1 MFIANWPR
9 RSNPAWPFVFLLI
22 LFCAFSN
29 PSTQAGQEPTEQAPG
44 PIQSASDL
52 VAVDVSVL
60 DHKGNFY
67 PGLSQNDFR
76 VLDNG
81 EEKPIQ
87 FFAPVEAPA
96 DVLILMETG
105 PAVFLIHDQHL
116 LALSS
121 LLEGLSPDDQ
131 AGLFAYADTVGEVVP
146 FTSDKN
152 ALRRSINDSQY
163 VVGMDHLNFYDAIR
177 AVMDRFPPGSG
188 KKAIV
193 ALSTG
198 LDDSPDGHWDLLERK
213 LRTNDV
219 VIFAVGLGGPLRG
232 DAPAKP
238 GKKSKRKSG
247 AAPAD
252 SGPTPAFAHADVVLR
267 SIAQITGGRAY
278 FPQTPDDYLPAYR
291 EIAAALRNQYVLGI
305 APDHDGSF
313 HKLEIDVLDP
323 AAEKHKSKARES
335 TPLFRTFYR
344 EGYLAPSR

>member
-1 MFIANWPR
+1 M
-9 RSNPAWPFVFLLI
+9 AWPFVSLLI
-22 LFCAFSN
+22 LFCASSN
-29 PSTQAGQEPTEQAPG
+29 PLARAGQETTEQGPQ

-60 DHKGNFY
+60 DRSGNFY
-67 PGLSQNDFR
+67 PGLSQKDFR

-81 EEKPIQ
+81 EEKPIR
-87 FFAPVEAPA
+87 FFTPVQAPA
-96 DVLILMETG
+96 QVLILMETG

-121 LLEGLSPDDQ
+121 LLQGLAPDDQ

-146 FTSDKN
+146 FTTDKD
-152 ALRRSINDSQY
+152 ALRSSIDESQY
-163 VVGMDHLNFYDAIR
+163 IVGMDHLNFYDAIR
-177 AVMDRFPPGSG
+177 AAMDRFPPGSG

-198 LDDSPDGHWDLLERK
+198 LDDSPEGHWDLLEQK
-213 LRTNDV
+213 LRANDV

-232 DAPAKP
+232 DAPDKP
-238 GKKSKRKSG
+238 RKKSKKKDG
-247 AAPAD
+247 MVNQE
-252 SGPTPAFAHADVVLR
+252 SGPTPAFAHADEVLR

-278 FPQTPDDYLPAYR
+278 FPQTPDDYAPAYR

-305 APDHDGSF
+305 TPDHDGSF
-313 HKLEIDVLDP
+313 HKLSIDVVDTSVR
-323 AAEKHKSKARES
+323 KHKSNAAKK

-344 EGYLAPSR
+344 EGYLAPSP